1 MSKSIAA
8 ISALVA
14 ATLLASTAFA
24 ATQTKVGEVKSTDA
38 TKHELVLS
46 SGETFELPQAFK
58 IGSLKTG
65 EKVKITYEAKDGK
78 LVAERVQPAK

>member
-8 ISALVA
+8 ISALVV
-14 ATLLASTAFA
+14 ATLLASTAIA
-24 ATQTKVGEVKSTDA
+24 ATQIKVGEVKSTDA
-38 TKHELVLS
+38 TKHELVLA

-58 IGSLKTG
+58 IDSLKTG
-65 EKVKITYEAKDGK
+65 EKVKVTYEAKDGK